1 MVTNYPQSVAA
12 KRPLVGVA
20 QDARFTGRMMDWLR
34 QTMCGLHGHDTYLQF
49 EHDRMFL
56 RCVSCGHESRGW
68 ELDAEPPTAQVQEP
82 QCQALT
88 SAPLVRERKIA

>member
-1 MVTNYPQSVAA
+1 MVTNYPQSVAT
-12 KRPLVGVA
+12 KRPLAGAA

-68 ELDAEPPTAQVQEP
+68 ELDAEPPAVQLDEAP
-82 QCQALT
+82 RKAL
-88 SAPLVRERKIA
+88 APASLVSQRKIA